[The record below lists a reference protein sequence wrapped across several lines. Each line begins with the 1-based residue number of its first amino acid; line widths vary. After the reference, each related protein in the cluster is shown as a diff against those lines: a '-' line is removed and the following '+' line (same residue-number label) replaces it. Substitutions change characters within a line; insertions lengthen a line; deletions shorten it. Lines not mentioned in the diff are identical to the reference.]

1 MANLRLYGRKTEM
14 RVGILGTGFGK
25 VHAGIYTRLPNV
37 EIAGV
42 FGRTPEKLQE
52 MRDEFKVHVTTEI
65 DDLITDPT
73 IDMIDVCLPTAL
85 HKEYVVKALQ
95 HQKHVFCETPVS
107 YTIEDA
113 EEMKRAAEQYHK
125 RVFVD
130 LFLKFSD
137 PHKYAFDTIKTADL
151 GKPLVVTAYQR
162 TPPHW
167 GNMNLNQLVQDFML
181 HNFDFVTELLGRP
194 QEVTANGVATE
205 NSHVVATLN
214 YSEGLAVV
222 ESSTLLPWKFP
233 FGLGFTVV
241 CESGTITF
249 EGQFGEETVQRLML
263 YTNDTEEAIA
273 LSAHD
278 EYEEAIK
285 HVLACITTETP
296 RSPLSLEAAIESL
309 RIVVATKQSLQDSR
323 PVKLEA

>member
-1 MANLRLYGRKTEM
+1 MEM
-14 RVGILGTGFGK
+14 KVGILGIGFGK

-37 EIAGV
+37 EIAGI
-42 FGRTPEKLQE
+42 FGRTPQKLQE
-52 MRDEFKVHVTTEI
+52 VHDEFKIPVTTEI

-95 HQKHVFCETPVS
+95 HQKHVFCETPVT

-113 EEMKRAAEQYHK
+113 EEMKQAAEQCQK
-125 RVFVD
+125 RVFVN

-137 PHKYAFDTIKTADL
+137 PHKYAFDTIQAANL
-151 GKPLVVTAYQR
+151 GKPLVVTAYQK

-167 GNMNLNQLVQDFML
+167 GNMNMNQLVQDFML

-194 QEVTANGVATE
+194 QEVAANGIATE
-205 NSHVVATLN
+205 NSHVVSTLK
-214 YSEGLAVV
+214 YPEGLSVI

-241 CESGTITF
+241 CASGTITF
-249 EGQFGEETVQRLML
+249 EGLFGEETVQRLML
-263 YTNDTEEAIA
+263 YTNESAEAIA
-273 LSAHD
+273 LPAHD
-278 EYEEAIK
+278 EYEEALK
-285 HVLACITTETP
+285 HVVACIEDNTP
-296 RSPLSLEAAIESL
+296 RSPLSIDAAIESL
-309 RIVVATKQSLQDSR
+309 RIVVATKESLQKGGSVTLD
-323 PVKLEA
+323 P